1 MQTFRTNMLQYSN
14 HRLQQTLLFI
24 KATQEETEKY
34 SNSLDS
40 IQKEINVVME
50 KIQEN
55 NTRTNDRE
63 KSKEL

>member
-1 MQTFRTNMLQYSN
+1 MLQYSN
-14 HRLQQTLLFI
+14 HRLQQTLLVI

-55 NTRTNDRE
+55 NTRTIDRE